1 MDRRQ
6 FLAGTAAVAA
16 VTAGCTTRAQDDEPN
31 AAGTVRGAAPEDPA
45 EREIEVSAR
54 GEVETEPDQATLSV
68 GVEATGDS
76 ADEVESDL
84 AEQADDL
91 RDAFGDLGLSEDD
104 VESGR
109 YDVRPE
115 RNGNRYRGSHRFQLT
130 LQDPDRVG
138 EVIDAV
144 TAAGADDVG
153 RINFGLTDETRA
165 ALRDSALEEALE
177 NADDEARAIAADRNV
192 TITGTKS
199 VSTRNVDVV
208 PVRAEYDATTAEVAD
223 DDADA
228 SPRTEIDSGPVTVTA
243 SVDVV
248 YGFE

>member
-6 FLAGTAAVAA
+6 FLAGTAVVAA
-16 VTAGCTTRAQDDEPN
+16 VTAGCTTRAQNDEPD
-31 AAGTVRGAAPEDPA
+31 AMGTVRGAAPEDPA

-54 GEVETEPDQATLSV
+54 GEVETEPDRATLSV
-68 GVEATGDS
+68 SVEATGDS
-76 ADEVESDL
+76 ADAVESDL
-84 AEQADDL
+84 AEQAAAL
-91 RDAFGDLGLSEDD
+91 RDAFDDLEIPDDD

-115 RNGNRYRGSHRFQLT
+115 RNGTGYRGRHQFRLT
-130 LQDPDRVG
+130 LRDPDRVG
-138 EVIDAV
+138 DVIDTI

-153 RINFGLTDETRA
+153 RINFGLTDQTRA

-177 NADDEARAIAADRNV
+177 NADAEARSIAADRNV
-192 TITGTKS
+192 TITGTKA

-208 PVRAEYDATTAEVAD
+208 PVRAEYDAATAEVA